1 FNIPFNLVR
10 ILPLSWPFGDL
21 VCVLVPLIQYSCVY
35 VSTFT
40 MTLIALHRL
49 WTVRQ
54 RRSSVGKTSGTKVA
68 LTVLAIWLVALTL
81 SLPHAAFNRVKAKQ
95 FNGRI
100 LTRCAVRYPH
110 VNFNF
115 PLLLTVEVFFTQYL
129 LPLSITLVVYVKIAR
144 VIARQGQLICKLSDE
159 KKRRQSEQKRRR
171 IFMLASLAVAT
182 FATCWMPINL
192 YLFLVDSRV
201 VHLQTEIFI
210 MCHWFAMSSVCYNPI
225 IYCWLNEK
233 FRNGAKQT
241 IRAILSFARFP
252 MAEKHGSNLTNS
264 TILSI

>member
-1 FNIPFNLVR
+1 M
-10 ILPLSWPFGDL
+10 
-21 VCVLVPLIQYSCVY
+21 PLIQYSCVY

-81 SLPHAAFNRVKAKQ
+81 SLPHAAFNRVKDKK
-95 FNGRI
+95 FNVRFKIFYRDLISISFWQGRI
-100 LTRCAVRYPH
+100 LTRCMVRYPH

-171 IFMLASLAVAT
+171 IFMLAYV
-182 FATCWMPINL
+182 
-192 YLFLVDSRV
+192 
-201 VHLQTEIFI
+201 
-210 MCHWFAMSSVCYNPI
+210 
-225 IYCWLNEK
+225 
-233 FRNGAKQT
+233 
-241 IRAILSFARFP
+241 LSA
-252 MAEKHGSNLTNS
+252 
-264 TILSI
+264 